1 MSIGLGAARSG
12 HSPDRFALPSSA
24 ARRLICDG
32 MSAIACAF
40 FWIQLLAGI
49 SAFQGTPPVPP
60 PRPVVPTPPPTPP
73 QNPLDIAARDALQQ
87 YSSALEA
94 LDADQVKKIQPS
106 VDAEGL
112 RRAFRDMR
120 ELKVTIDNVKVLSTE
135 GPIARVSCRVTQ
147 ILTPKA
153 GTRQTTAVTR
163 VLRLRKQ
170 EAVWLIDGFER

>member
-1 MSIGLGAARSG
+1 LW
-12 HSPDRFALPSSA
+12 L
-24 ARRLICDG
+24 
-32 MSAIACAF
+32 
-40 FWIQLLAGI
+40 QLLLAI
-49 SAFQGTPPVPP
+49 SAVQGTPPASPQ
-60 PRPVVPTPPPTPP
+60 RPTAPAAPATTP
-73 QNPLDIAARDALQQ
+73 QNPLETAAREALQQ
-87 YSSALEA
+87 YSTALEA

-135 GPIARVSCRVTQ
+135 GTIARVSCRVTQ
-147 ILTPKA
+147 TLTPKA
-153 GTRQTTAVTR
+153 GIRQTTAVTR

>member
-1 MSIGLGAARSG
+1 MAVVV
-12 HSPDRFALPSSA
+12 
-24 ARRLICDG
+24 
-32 MSAIACAF
+32 CAVL
-40 FWIQLLAGI
+40 WIQLLVGI
-49 SAFQGTPPVPP
+49 TAFQATPPVPP
-60 PRPVVPTPPPTPP
+60 QRPAAPTPPTPTPTP
-73 QNPLDIAARDALQQ
+73 QNPLEIAARDALQQ
-87 YSSALEA
+87 YSTALEA

-147 ILTPKA
+147 TLTPRA